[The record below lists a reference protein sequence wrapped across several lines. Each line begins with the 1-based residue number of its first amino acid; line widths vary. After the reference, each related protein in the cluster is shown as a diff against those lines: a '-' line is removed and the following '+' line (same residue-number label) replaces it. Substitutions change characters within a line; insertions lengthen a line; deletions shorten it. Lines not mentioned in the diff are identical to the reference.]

1 MGPVC
6 RKFARF
12 FLPGLAVLLSGCS
25 TLGIRLDSRL
35 EVLQKRESLRVA
47 ATVSPSSHARN
58 LLRSAQARGLRPEE
72 RLNLLL
78 GAAEAAEPEA
88 LRAEGDARKVYNAA
102 VGQVVAILHAQKFKT
117 DTVAGTCGSGRL
129 EISKTGKGVLDPRQ
143 PASIVAAAGVRIS
156 DIGTRAVQSGPG
168 VPYVFSYRQN
178 SPFLAGQPGIA
189 PFGISVP
196 ATAILTFDDG
206 KARLTFRDP
215 LWNDHL
221 VIGHRKVRLAADFS
235 APIAVLLTR
244 SANRSIDLRAFLL
257 TRQMF
262 GRAGLFQFQ
271 PYDPQKIPVVFV
283 HGLLS
288 RPEAWTRALN
298 GLLDDP
304 GIRSRYQFWFLL
316 YPTGLPVWKSA
327 ALLRSE
333 LDRFQATL
341 QKDGANPNLHR
352 IVLIGHSMGGVISS
366 LIIRQGGDRLWNQFF
381 DTQVDHLPI
390 SPEARD
396 TIGRL
401 IYFPPRSDI
410 SRVIFVATPHR
421 GSSLA
426 TNPLAGLLA
435 RLVRL
440 PELLSRTDRA
450 ALLQAVDRNARH
462 LMAMPVNSIRFLQA
476 DSPLLNAI
484 QQLPLSR
491 DIPYHSIIGDRG
503 RSDAPDGGDG
513 IVPYRSAHLESAV
526 SEKIIP
532 SGHGA
537 NEHPAG
543 IAEIRRILLE
553 AEDCRP

>member
-1 MGPVC
+1 MAALF
-6 RKFARF
+6 RKLPRF
-12 FLPGLAVLLSGCS
+12 FLPGLVVVLSGCS
-25 TLGIRLDSRL
+25 TLGIRFDSRL
-35 EVLQKRESLRVA
+35 EALQKRESRRVA
-47 ATVSPSSHARN
+47 ATVSPSSPAAD
-58 LLRSAQARGLRPEE
+58 LLRSAQARGLRPED
-72 RLNLLL
+72 RLGFLL
-78 GAAEAAEPEA
+78 GAAKAAEPEA
-88 LRAEGDARKVYNAA
+88 LRGEGDAREIYNAA
-102 VGQVVAILHAQKFKT
+102 VGQVVAILHARGFGNRT
-117 DTVAGTCGSGRL
+117 IAGTGGSWRL
-129 EISKTGKGVLDPRQ
+129 EISGAGKGVLDPLQ
-143 PASIVAAAGVRIS
+143 PTAIVAAAGVRIS
-156 DIGTRAVQSGPG
+156 GIGTRAVQPGPG
-168 VPYVFSYRQN
+168 VPYVFSYKQN

-189 PFGISVP
+189 PFGVSVP
-196 ATAILTFDDG
+196 ATALLTFGGG
-206 KARLTFRDP
+206 KARLTFHDP
-215 LWNDHL
+215 LWSDQI
-221 VIGHRKVRLAADFS
+221 VIRHRKVRLAADFS
-235 APIAVLLTR
+235 APIAVLLSR
-244 SANRSIDLRAFLL
+244 SANRSIDLRAFLF

-304 GIRSRYQFWFLL
+304 GIRRRYQFWFLL

-333 LDRFQATL
+333 LDRFQCAL
-341 QKDGANPNLHR
+341 PKDGPDPR
-352 IVLIGHSMGGVISS
+352 RVVLIGHSMGGVISS

-381 DTQVDHLPI
+381 ATQVDHLPL
-390 SPEARD
+390 SPEAKY

-410 SRVIFVATPHR
+410 SRVIFIATPHR
-421 GSSLA
+421 GSALA
-426 TNPLAGLLA
+426 TNPLAGFLA

-440 PELLSRTDRA
+440 PELLSRADRA

-462 LMAMPVNSIRFLQA
+462 LIAMPVNSIRFLQA
-476 DSPLLNAI
+476 DSPLLTAI
-484 QQLPLSR
+484 QRLPLSR

-503 RSDAPDGGDG
+503 RGDAPGGGDG
-513 IVPYRSAHLESAV
+513 VVPYRSAHLESAA

-553 AEDCRP
+553 AEDDRR